1 MDPSPGEE
9 LQVPSSVGFSC
20 WWIVLT
26 SSSNYW
32 KQSNVCR
39 CCSGYS
45 KSGRHLHEYGNRLG
59 CGGISVTLHGI
70 AFCWSG
76 FKAFWDWYQQVLP
89 MFIFSESEAIHMG
102 NFTDLIPKVLKV
114 IQDLSLKGLCHIILL
129 PGINSGQEV
138 SQAVVNNIPLRLV
151 PSAPSTWWQ
160 T

>member
-1 MDPSPGEE
+1 
-9 LQVPSSVGFSC
+9 
-20 WWIVLT
+20 
-26 SSSNYW
+26 
-32 KQSNVCR
+32 
-39 CCSGYS
+39 
-45 KSGRHLHEYGNRLG
+45 
-59 CGGISVTLHGI
+59 
-70 AFCWSG
+70 
-76 FKAFWDWYQQVLP
+76 